1 MKKILILIL
10 NLLIVY
16 YAECQVFTELLVP
29 KYLSGR
35 TAASANN
42 ARMPLFYC
50 FQITGLTPN
59 QAYDLKAGLALT
71 TEAATSYGAGNQWNG
86 SVFSTANWIGA
97 FTTDASGNSGPVWG
111 AVQPTGNAT
120 RFLPGAIVNL
130 RIGYIATGGSMP
142 AAPSF
147 IGTKNITGLDIGN
160 TAVTPATTDDGAFIQ
175 GSATALGSGKYVC
188 AYDNTAGTGDPISI
202 GLIRTHSVNQL
213 SNNELPAAIDSI
225 LKGGTN
231 VVDGDYALL
240 IPIGSNNP
248 NGVQRL
254 EIRNKSNV
262 VSFPSITASGIWP
275 SGGNTVT
282 VARRGVVSIN
292 AVDAPLPVK
301 YTQFTA
307 DRNNDNIK
315 LNWSTASEVNN
326 NGFEIER
333 SSNGTDFEKI
343 GFVKGVGNSSRL
355 NKYSFTDKN
364 NSFAYYRLKQ
374 VDFDGKYEFSKVLTV
389 KSNES
394 SVELSPN
401 PFNDNLVI
409 NSNTTIIN
417 AEIVDITGRVK
428 MFEVVN
434 SNTAK
439 LNTSGLDNGVY
450 FIRINNGEKVITK
463 RIIKN

>member
-1 MKKILILIL
+1 MKKIITILSTFIATL
-10 NLLIVY
+10 NISAQTYIEEFNYGSTTDTLTNPANGGVNWKSHSGTKGSFTSSLVY
-16 YAECQVFTELLVP
+16 NPTSLSYPGYSSSGIGGSVEVWGTSRSEDANKAVP
-29 KYLSGR
+29 
-35 TAASANN
+35 
-42 ARMPLFYC
+42 
-50 FQITGLTPN
+50 
-59 QAYDLKAGLALT
+59 AYT
-71 TEAATSYGAGNQWNG
+71 NG
-86 SVFSTANWIGA
+86 SVYASFLVKIDTVASASTVGDHFVHFADTFGNTITNFRPRLFVKMGSVASTFKLGLAKGGA
-97 FTTDASGNSGPVWG
+97 GAVAVFTPTDYAFGTTLLVVLKYKFDLSATSNDSTFAYVFNSGI
-111 AVQPTGNAT
+111 PTTEPTTAT
-120 RFLPGAIVNL
+120 LVSTDVATDL
-130 RIGYIATGGSMP
+130 SRIRSIC
-142 AAPSF
+142 
-147 IGTKNITGLDIGN
+147 IR
-160 TAVTPATTDDGAFIQ
+160 Q
-175 GSATALGSGKYVC
+175 GSVANFRGS
-188 AYDNTAGTGDPISI
+188 
-202 GLIRTHSVNQL
+202 
-213 SNNELPAAIDSI
+213 
-225 LKGGTN
+225 
-231 VVDGDYALL
+231 VDGFRISDSWLN
-240 IPIGSNNP
+240 S
-248 NGVQRL
+248 
-254 EIRNKSNV
+254 
-262 VSFPSITASGIWP
+262 T
-275 SGGNTVT
+275 
-282 VARRGVVSIN
+282 
-292 AVDAPLPVK
+292 LPVK

-307 DRNNDNIK
+307 DRSNDNIK

>member
-1 MKKILILIL
+1 MKKLIIILSTFIATL
-10 NLLIVY
+10 NLGAQTYIEEFNYGSNIDTLTNPANGGVNWKSHSGTRGSFTSSLVY
-16 YAECQVFTELLVP
+16 NPTSLSYSGYSSSGVGGSLEVWGTSRSEDANRVVP
-29 KYLSGR
+29 VY
-35 TAASANN
+35 T
-42 ARMPLFYC
+42 
-50 FQITGLTPN
+50 
-59 QAYDLKAGLALT
+59 
-71 TEAATSYGAGNQWNG
+71 NG
-86 SVFSTANWIGA
+86 SVYASFLVKIDTVASASTVGDYFVHFADTFGTSISNFRPRLFVKMGSVASTFKLGLAKGGTGA
-97 FTTDASGNSGPVWG
+97 VAVFTSDYAFGTTLLVVLKYKFDLSATSNDSTFAYIFNSGIPLTEPTSATLVSTDASSD
-111 AVQPTGNAT
+111 
-120 RFLPGAIVNL
+120 LS
-130 RIGYIATGGSMP
+130 RIRSIC
-142 AAPSF
+142 
-147 IGTKNITGLDIGN
+147 IR
-160 TAVTPATTDDGAFIQ
+160 Q
-175 GSATALGSGKYVC
+175 GSAANYRGS
-188 AYDNTAGTGDPISI
+188 
-202 GLIRTHSVNQL
+202 
-213 SNNELPAAIDSI
+213 
-225 LKGGTN
+225 
-231 VVDGDYALL
+231 VDGFRIANSWLN
-240 IPIGSNNP
+240 S
-248 NGVQRL
+248 
-254 EIRNKSNV
+254 
-262 VSFPSITASGIWP
+262 T
-275 SGGNTVT
+275 
-282 VARRGVVSIN
+282 
-292 AVDAPLPVK
+292 LPVK
-301 YTQFTA
+301 YTQFTSE
-307 DRNNDNIK
+307 RNNDNIK

-364 NSFAYYRLKQ
+364 NSFAYYLLKQ

-394 SVELSPN
+394 FVELSPN

>member
-1 MKKILILIL
+1 MKKLITILSTIIATL
-10 NLLIVY
+10 NVSAQTTIENFNYGSTTDTLTNPAIGGSLWKRHSGALGALVYNTTSLSYTGYSSNGVGGSISLAHAAGSREDANFATNTYTSGSVYVSFLMNVTVSGGTTGDYFFHLLDSSGLTTGSNFRARLFVKDGVAANTFKVGISKGSNAANAIFSPLDYPLNTPVLVVLKY
-16 YAECQVFTELLVP
+16 TFNTSASDTAYCFVIDSAIPTTEPASATISSTVVADVAIAD
-29 KYLSGR
+29 LSKVKSVVIRQGNVG
-35 TAASANN
+35 TAA
-42 ARMPLFYC
+42 
-50 FQITGLTPN
+50 ITIDGIRI
-59 QAYDLKAGLALT
+59 
-71 TEAATSYGAGNQWNG
+71 ATSWLN
-86 SVFSTANWIGA
+86 ST
-97 FTTDASGNSGPVWG
+97 
-111 AVQPTGNAT
+111 
-120 RFLPGAIVNL
+120 
-130 RIGYIATGGSMP
+130 
-142 AAPSF
+142 
-147 IGTKNITGLDIGN
+147 
-160 TAVTPATTDDGAFIQ
+160 
-175 GSATALGSGKYVC
+175 
-188 AYDNTAGTGDPISI
+188 
-202 GLIRTHSVNQL
+202 
-213 SNNELPAAIDSI
+213 
-225 LKGGTN
+225 
-231 VVDGDYALL
+231 
-240 IPIGSNNP
+240 
-248 NGVQRL
+248 
-254 EIRNKSNV
+254 
-262 VSFPSITASGIWP
+262 
-275 SGGNTVT
+275 
-282 VARRGVVSIN
+282 
-292 AVDAPLPVK
+292 LPVK

-307 DRNNDNIK
+307 ERNNDNIK

-417 AEIVDITGRVK
+417 AEIVDVTGRVK